1 MPKNKKIQLIAG
13 VDEAGR
19 GPLAGPVYA
28 AAVILDD
35 ENLIQGLADSKKLT
49 EAKREFLFKEIC
61 EKAKAFSVA
70 YASVEEIDEI
80 NILQAS
86 LLAMKRAVETLSL
99 EPELILFDGNFCP
112 VLSNKTCKMQAI
124 IKGDETIQSISA
136 ASILAKVSR
145 DREMHRWEKIYPGYG
160 FSEHKGY
167 ATERHCNALKR
178 LGATAIHRK
187 TFAPVR
193 EAAETFSNEK
203 A

>member
-1 MPKNKKIQLIAG
+1 MQNNKKIQHIAG

-35 ENLIQGLADSKKLT
+35 EKPIEGLADSKKLT
-49 EAKREFLFKEIC
+49 EAKREFLFNEIC

-70 YASVEEIDEI
+70 FASVEEIDEI

-99 EPELILFDGNFCP
+99 EPGLVLCDGNFCP
-112 VLSNKTCKMQAI
+112 VLSNLLCETKAI
-124 IKGDETIQSISA
+124 IKGDETIPQISA

-145 DREMHRWEKIYPGYG
+145 DREMKHWEKIYPGYG

-167 ATERHCNALKR
+167 ATEHHRKVLKK

-193 EAAETFSNEK
+193 EVVESFSNEK